1 MATTRAA
8 VWGVM
13 SAVTAAGARCP
24 CHAPA
29 VSKVLKRHAPGCT
42 NASHNHSHS
51 HGPSTANPER
61 HHLKAYSTAK
71 EEADYAFEMA
81 TSTIRYGK
89 GVTRE
94 VGMDCANMKS
104 KKVVVFTDAN
114 VARLQPVHTVLQ
126 SLKDAGVNYV
136 VYDKVRVE
144 PTDGSFQAAIDFV
157 RKEKPDTFIAVGGGS
172 VIDTAKAANL
182 YLCHPEEDFLAFV
195 NSPIGRGKPV
205 YNPVRPLIAVPTTA
219 GTGSETTGV
228 AIFDYKPQNFK
239 TGIAHR
245 SLKPFLGIVDPLNTR
260 TMPPQVHVASGLDV
274 LCHSLE
280 SYTAIPYNER
290 TPRPTNPN
298 LRPAYQ
304 GSNPISD
311 MWSLK
316 ALKMCIDN
324 LPRAYK
330 RPDDHSAQEQMIL
343 ASTFAGIGFGNAGV
357 HLCHGMSYPIAGG
370 NKNYKHKGYNVDHNI
385 IPHGISVAV
394 TSPAVF
400 KWTAPACPERHLEA
414 AALFGADVSNAKLA
428 DAGPILSD
436 ALRKF
441 LHTLDVPNGISALG
455 YTKEDTNMIVEGT
468 LPQHRVT
475 KMSPRPVDFE
485 VIERLVEQS
494 YTLY

>member
-1 MATTRAA
+1 MAPPASRAA
-8 VWGVM
+8 VWGLM
-13 SAVTAAGARCP
+13 GAVSAAGARCP

-29 VSKVLKRHAPGCT
+29 VSKVLKRHAPGC
-42 NASHNHSHS
+42 SHS
-51 HGPSTANPER
+51 HHKHD
-61 HHLKAYSTAK
+61 HHQTFATAK
-71 EEADYAFEMA
+71 EEGDYAFEMA
-81 TSTIRYGK
+81 TSSIRYGK
-89 GVTRE
+89 GVTKE
-94 VGMDCANMKS
+94 VGMDLANMRA
-104 KKVVVFTDAN
+104 KKVAVFTDPNLAELLP
-114 VARLQPVHTVLQ
+114 VKTTIKSLQ
-126 SLKDAGVNYV
+126 DAGVNFV
-136 VYDKVRVE
+136 VFDRVRIE
-144 PTDGSFQAAIDFV
+144 PTDGSFQDAINFV
-157 RKEKPDTFIAVGGGS
+157 RKEQPDAFVAVGGGS

-195 NSPIGRGKPV
+195 NAPIGRGKPV
-205 YNPVRPLIAVPTTA
+205 YNPVKPLIAVPTTA

-245 SLKPFLGIVDPLNTR
+245 SLKPYLGIVDPLNTR

-280 SYTAIPYNER
+280 SYTAIPYTER
-290 TPRPTNPN
+290 TPRPKNPIE
-298 LRPAYQ
+298 RPAYQ

-316 ALKMCIDN
+316 SLKMCIDN
-324 LPRAYK
+324 LHRAYK
-330 RPDDHSAQEQMIL
+330 NPDDHQAQEQMIL

-370 NKNYKHKGYNVDHNI
+370 VKNYKHKGYKVDHNI
-385 IPHGISVAV
+385 VPHGISVAV

-400 KWTAPACPERHLEA
+400 KFTAPACPERHLEA

-436 ALRKF
+436 ALRTF
-441 LHTLDVPNGISALG
+441 LHKLDVPDGLTALG
-455 YTKEDTNMIVEGT
+455 YDSNDTKMLVEGT

-475 KMSPRPVDFE
+475 KLAPKPVDYE
-485 VIERLVEQS
+485 VIERLIEDS
-494 YTLY
+494 FKLY